1 MMTSGV
7 PVGAQTAWL
16 SCKSTGKPF
25 DVILKALVT
34 HCAVTQGPLPLG
46 GGGKGQPATAY
57 GAAFI
62 TMGWPLTVTRGL
74 VTVG

>member
-1 MMTSGV
+1 V

-16 SCKSTGKPF
+16 SCKSTGNPLE
-25 DVILKALVT
+25 VTRTALVT
-34 HCAVTQGPLPLG
+34 HCAVTQGPLAG
-46 GGGKGQPATAY
+46 GTNGQPATTY

-62 TMGWPLTVTRGL
+62 TMGWPLKVTRGL